1 MSVFQ
6 LFLAKEDFFFFPV
19 KKNHKATKLQMLK
32 NETL

>member
-6 LFLAKEDFFFFPV
+6 LFLAKEDFFFPV